1 MSVLIQFDSNQEFQT
16 EAVDS
21 VINLFLGSE
30 ESYTDGEN
38 QNVLES
44 DSLFQEKLFPN
55 RLSISRDRLIAN
67 IRTVQSLKRTNIHGK
82 SELIVPLD
90 LVKTIKNDE
99 WPTDFAVEMETG
111 TGKTYVYLKTAIEL
125 NLKYGLSKFV
135 IVVPSVAIRE
145 GVMSTLRLTKSH
157 FKEIYSG
164 LQFDTFVY
172 DSKNVNRLRQFAT
185 SSHMQIL
192 VMNISAFNR
201 DENIIR
207 KEVDG
212 LNGYAPIDY
221 IKSVNPVVIMDEPQK
236 LGSDL
241 ATKAIENLAP
251 IFKLRYSATHKDVH
265 HLVYRLT
272 PIDAYNLRLVKRID
286 ILSLDKDYD
295 PNMPFVEV

>member
-30 ESYTDGEN
+30 ESYSDGESE
-38 QNVLES
+38 NVLES

-157 FKEIYSG
+157 FKEIY
-164 LQFDTFVY
+164 L
-172 DSKNVNRLRQFAT
+172 
-185 SSHMQIL
+185 SH
-192 VMNISAFNR
+192 S
-201 DENIIR
+201 
-207 KEVDG
+207 
-212 LNGYAPIDY
+212 
-221 IKSVNPVVIMDEPQK
+221 
-236 LGSDL
+236 
-241 ATKAIENLAP
+241 
-251 IFKLRYSATHKDVH
+251 
-265 HLVYRLT
+265 
-272 PIDAYNLRLVKRID
+272 
-286 ILSLDKDYD
+286 
-295 PNMPFVEV
+295 